1 MAAQG
6 VAAGY
11 PTRPVALAEA
21 LVLVEE
27 APQYHNLTGVH
38 FGEFAKGGFYVSLN
52 FAYSWGNTQGDV
64 GRCEPDTRE
73 IRIKK
78 IVAAYDSWTQEDK
91 RDAKSE

>member
-11 PTRPVALAEA
+11 PTRPAALAEA

-27 APQYHNLTGVH
+27 AAQYHILTGVH
-38 FGEFAKGGFYVSLN
+38 FGEFAKGGFYVSLH
-52 FAYSWGNTQGDV
+52 FAYSWGNTVGDV
-64 GRCEPDTRE
+64 GRREPDTRE

-78 IVAAYDSWTQEDK
+78 IVAAYDEWTQEDK